1 MGEIFGA
8 LFIVV
13 GSIAL
18 AVWRYRKHRGR
29 EFMLARAL
37 GGGKAPCRWLVAWD
51 KKTARQWARE
61 RLEAPDRWALLALS
75 TAGPEPGDEVVEVC
89 VMDPAGQVLL
99 DSLLQPRNMAV
110 RDRVMGAEAARLHG
124 ISDNMLITAPPA
136 AEVLGK
142 LAAALEGRG
151 VIMHNV
157 GFGLEML
164 EATCKRQQVACPV
177 KEPDD
182 LLAWEALSRAEW
194 SPYDG
199 HYALRPLTVQPR
211 RARAACEEMQQHL
224 RDMANEATDAT

>member
-13 GSIAL
+13 GSMAL

-29 EFMLARAL
+29 EFMQARAL

-51 KKTARQWARE
+51 RRTARAWADE
-61 RLEAPDRWALLALS
+61 RLQAPDRWALLALS

-89 VMDPAGQVLL
+89 VTDTSGEVLL
-99 DSLLQPRNMAV
+99 NALLQPRNMAT

-124 ISDNMLITAPPA
+124 IRDDMLIIAPPA
-136 AEVLGK
+136 ADVLGRLTSLLK
-142 LAAALEGRG
+142 GRG

-157 GFGLEML
+157 EFGLPML
-164 EATCKRQQVACPV
+164 EATCTRNQASCPV
-177 KEPDD
+177 SEPDD

-199 HYALRPLTVQPR
+199 HYELRPLTVQPR
-211 RARAACEEMQQHL
+211 RARAACEEMLQHL
-224 RDMANEATDAT
+224 RAMAGNRA